1 MQGVDKTKNVEA
13 KNIINNLIPNQ
24 LSKGLKVNPKSPSS
38 GNKPAPLVKVNSEAL
53 DINKGVNTKNNNEI
67 AVTAVEI
74 TQIAK
79 IIFNILYA
87 EFPSL
92 AKAQSYI

>member
-24 LSKGLKVNPKSPSS
+24 LSKGLKVNPKSLTNFVGNS

-53 DINKGVNTKNNNEI
+53 DINKGVNTKNNKDNKPIVIYNE
-67 AVTAVEI
+67 
-74 TQIAK
+74 
-79 IIFNILYA
+79 
-87 EFPSL
+87 
-92 AKAQSYI
+92 